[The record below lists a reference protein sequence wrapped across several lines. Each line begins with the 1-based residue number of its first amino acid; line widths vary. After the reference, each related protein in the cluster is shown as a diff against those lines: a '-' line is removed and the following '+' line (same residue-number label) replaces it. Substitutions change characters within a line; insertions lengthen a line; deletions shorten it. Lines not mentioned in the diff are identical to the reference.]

1 MIHAVIGRLT
11 SRAIPRGRTGLAALV
26 VALLTLAAAPGAR
39 AQPAPADG
47 ETRAGTIE
55 AQQQEK
61 AGKLAPYE
69 PNNAEL
75 WVKKVEEMFLTGNV
89 KWHPFFTSAYGGG
102 GFTLGAGY
110 LAHVR
115 DYDTL
120 DVRGSYTFS
129 NYKRIESRVHRAAAV
144 RAPRPALRPRRLAR
158 GAAGQLL
165 RRRQRQ

>member
-1 MIHAVIGRLT
+1 MIHAVNGRLT
-11 SRAIPRGRTGLAALV
+11 FRAVPRGRTGLAALV
-26 VALLTLAAAPGAR
+26 VALITLATAPVAR

-69 PNNAEL
+69 PNSAEM

-89 KWHPFFTSAYGGG
+89 EWHPFFTSAYGGG

-129 NYKRIESRVHRAAAV
+129 NYKRLEAEYIAPRLFG
-144 RAPRPALRPRRLAR
+144 APRPALRPRRLAR